1 MISLCQKNFD
11 VITTRFVLLFQAF
24 VLLAS
29 IDVRAEKKNP
39 KDNATKLDND
49 RKESNETDV
58 TLMSDDLK
66 NRTDQVRES
75 VSEINF

>member
-1 MISLCQKNFD
+1 M
-11 VITTRFVLLFQAF
+11 RFVLIFQAF
-24 VLLAS
+24 VLLSS

-39 KDNATKLDND
+39 KDNAKLDND
-49 RKESNETDV
+49 HKESNETDV
-58 TLMSDDLK
+58 TLTNDDLK

>member
-1 MISLCQKNFD
+1 M
-11 VITTRFVLLFQAF
+11 LLS
-24 VLLAS
+24 S

-39 KDNATKLDND
+39 KDNAKLDND

-58 TLMSDDLK
+58 TLTNDDLK

>member
-1 MISLCQKNFD
+1 M
-11 VITTRFVLLFQAF
+11 RFVLIFQAF
-24 VLLAS
+24 VLLSS

-39 KDNATKLDND
+39 KDNAKLDND

-58 TLMSDDLK
+58 MLTNDDLK

>member
-1 MISLCQKNFD
+1 M
-11 VITTRFVLLFQAF
+11 RFVLIFQAF
-24 VLLAS
+24 VLLSS

-39 KDNATKLDND
+39 KDNAKLDND

-58 TLMSDDLK
+58 TLTNDGLK

>member
-1 MISLCQKNFD
+1 M
-11 VITTRFVLLFQAF
+11 RFVLIFQAF
-24 VLLAS
+24 VLLSS

-39 KDNATKLDND
+39 KDNAKLDND

-58 TLMSDDLK
+58 TLTNDDLK

>member
-11 VITTRFVLLFQAF
+11 AITTRFVFFQAF

>member
-1 MISLCQKNFD
+1 M
-11 VITTRFVLLFQAF
+11 
-24 VLLAS
+24 LLAS

>member
-1 MISLCQKNFD
+1 MRS
-11 VITTRFVLLFQAF
+11 VLIFQAF
-24 VLLAS
+24 VLLSS

-39 KDNATKLDND
+39 KDNAKLDND

-58 TLMSDDLK
+58 TLTNDGLK